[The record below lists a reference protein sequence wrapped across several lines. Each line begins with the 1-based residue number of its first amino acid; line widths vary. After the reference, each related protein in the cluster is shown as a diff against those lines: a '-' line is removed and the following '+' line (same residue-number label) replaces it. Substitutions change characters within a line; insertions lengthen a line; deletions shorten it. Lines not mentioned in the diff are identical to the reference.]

1 MLSLYKKTFLL
12 IIILGFVTGNVFA
25 QKQLTPSRQ
34 SSFYT
39 YIYKIGPDDVL
50 RFYKYPDKDPDE
62 KILQHPVDS
71 FKTDDTWKN
80 NLPAG
85 NYLKVYAEKNKLRYK
100 LIENRSAYLK
110 VMRNNYD
117 LRFILTDKQG
127 SPINNAAVMFYNKIV
142 AYDAKSG
149 LYVANQSKKDTVL
162 KVDYAGVSN
171 YFSVKQEQPYKYR
184 GYGKQNNWFK
194 RKWYAVKR
202 IFKKR
207 YGYGSQP
214 STYNYTGFL
223 VFNKAIYKPN
233 DTVKFKAFILER
245 KSKQPV
251 DAAQLI
257 VRLKEQNRN
266 DNGKIIGKANSY
278 RNGAYEYS
286 FVLNDSLKLSLDE
299 DYTISLEDPS
309 SLKYDLDKYDGDDER
324 AFLAKRKVYLE
335 GNFKYEEY
343 ELKSIKFST
352 RVDKTAHSP
361 GNPPALFLKAV
372 DENNLP
378 VADGR
383 VTITLFSR
391 GTNRFE
397 PEHLFVPDTLWTH
410 KMPLDPLGETK
421 LMIPDSIFPKAD
433 ISYEINSVFL
443 NSNNESQSDANE
455 MSYTFNRYHIESKL
469 NGDTLIATYLD
480 NGKEVQAPAVISAL
494 DAQNDTIAAIK
505 VMLPS
510 KTLINPNAYSYDIE
524 ADNAY
529 SNLDLKDSESGISL
543 SGYRTADSLFV
554 KVENQRHLHFWYSV
568 FGGQKLID
576 GGQADNLLYT
586 KAYGN
591 QDNLNF
597 LVHYVWGGESKT
609 EATDILYR
617 DKLLTINVKQPVSV
631 YPGQRV
637 KTDIVVTDNE
647 GKPVANADLT
657 AWSMTSKFTGY
668 KVPFVPYMGKMYPYR
683 KPKKPFNILKIDGE
697 RSLKLNWNRWSREI
711 GLDSIAYYQF
721 THPDKTYRIEESI
734 ADTVTQVAPFVVKD
748 GDILPVHIL
757 YIDGRPVYFDQTQQL
772 KRYSFAVT
780 PGKHTLRFRTSH
792 QNILVDSVMVE
803 RSKKLIISVNAANAK
818 STAVSDTL
826 SSYESDLI
834 NKYLITVINNFGV
847 KMALLQ
853 QNDKLFMLNPQSSYR
868 NNILAGP
875 LANNFATLAVTG
887 EKDRL
892 FETEPNY
899 SYLFEPG
906 LLKQKSIAAA
916 YPFNPILS
924 SYSGEPDYSQH
935 VLSKNE
941 ATDIWQQYL
950 DLRSNTQL
958 LFNNDMQNE
967 IGGKLSFE
975 VKQPKHQKLLIKNVI
990 VYKYNDPDFIQIYP
1004 GITTDIY
1011 GLTTGSYRILFLL
1024 KGDVYDIKENVN
1036 IKPYGTN
1043 YYKFDISPTHP
1054 KDSVSAKIGNIIN
1067 SRTTWNDYKDYAIEN
1082 DALKIKEAFN
1092 EKYLN
1097 TDNFSNVMTGIVTSV
1112 EDKLPIPGV
1121 SVRVK
1126 GTATGAVTDI
1136 SGHFRLRVPAN
1147 GKLVV
1152 SFIGYEQKEIIIQP
1166 GAAVKISLK
1175 ASSNALNEVVVIGY
1189 GTALRKDLTGSVT
1202 TLSSLQGLTSGLV
1215 VTDGAPG
1222 GGVNIQIRGVSSL
1235 PSAKPLIVVDGE
1247 IVESM
1252 DGIDKESIGE
1262 ISVLKDAAATGIY
1275 GARAANGV
1283 IVIRTKPKPGAP
1295 VNKANDAGQPGSE
1308 LSLRN
1313 NFSDYA
1319 YWQPKL
1325 TTNELGKASFTATF
1339 PDDITN
1345 WRTFIIG
1352 ISDKQQTGFAENSI
1366 KSFKPISANFIAP
1379 QFAVIGDEMSLIG
1392 KVMNYNSTNVKL
1404 TRTFT
1409 YNGKQLKQDELEV
1422 KNSKIDTLGI
1432 VADNTDSLNFEY
1444 TIKRDNGYFD
1454 GERRKVPVI
1463 KQGVEETK
1471 GVFNALNSDTTVN
1484 LKFDPAMGPVT
1495 FRAEASVL
1503 PTLAEETRK
1512 LREYKYLCN
1521 EQLASKLKGLLAER
1535 RIKKFLGEEFKYGKN
1550 IQEAIKKLQ
1559 ENRKT
1564 NGTWGWWKDT
1574 DEELWISLHAVEAL
1588 LDAQKEGYMIQLDK
1602 QKLADYLVYQLESY
1616 RGADKLTCLELL
1628 HKLQAKVDYQ
1638 KYIEVVERENKAF
1651 KVKTGIPLSAYDK
1664 FRLMLVKQEAGL
1676 PVKLDSLYAREH
1688 RTLFGNIYWGDDS
1701 YRFFDNSVQLSVL
1714 AYHIIKTEG
1723 KHPELLRRIQGYFL
1737 EQRSHGEWRNTYES
1751 ALILETILPDLL
1763 VADKQVKPSAITIKG
1778 ASTQTISTFPYSAT
1792 FKPEN
1797 ISISKT
1803 GSLPVY
1809 ITGSQKFW
1817 NTRPEKVSKDFTV
1830 NTWFERKEQTV
1841 TSLKGGEVVQLQAEV
1856 IARGDAD
1863 FVMIEIPIPAGCS
1876 YENKDQPWSNNEV
1889 HREYFKEKVSIFC
1902 RKLKQNKYTFTVNLI
1917 PRYDGK
1923 YTLNPA
1929 KAEMMYFPVFYGR
1942 EGMKQVVIG
1951 SLSH

>member
-1 MLSLYKKTFLL
+1 MLSLYKKILL
-12 IIILGFVTGNVFA
+12 LTIVPCFIVGHVLG
-25 QKQLTPSRQ
+25 QKLLTPSRQ

-50 RFYKYPDKDPDE
+50 RFYKYPNRQPDE
-62 KILQHPVDS
+62 NILHNPVDS
-71 FKTDDTWKN
+71 FKTDDSWKN

-85 NYLKVYAEKNKLRYK
+85 NYLKVYVQKNKLWYK

-127 SPINNAAVMFYNKIV
+127 SPINNAVVTFNNKMV
-142 AYDAKSG
+142 AYDAKNG

-171 YFSVKQEQPYKYR
+171 YFSVKQEKPYQYR
-184 GYGKQNNWFK
+184 RYGRQNNWLK
-194 RKWYAVKR
+194 RNWYAVKR
-202 IFKKR
+202 LFKKH
-207 YGYGSQP
+207 
-214 STYNYTGFL
+214 YNYPQSSAYSHMGFI

-233 DTVKFKAFILER
+233 DTVKFKAYILGR
-245 KSKQPV
+245 KSKQPIT
-251 DAAQLI
+251 APQLL
-257 VRLKEQNRN
+257 VRLKERN
-266 DNGKIIGKANSY
+266 DNDGKIIGRVNSY
-278 RNGAYEYS
+278 RSGAYEYS

-309 SLKYDLDKYDGDDER
+309 SLKYDLDKYDGDDEM
-324 AFLAKRKVYLE
+324 AFLAKRNVYLT
-335 GNFKYEEY
+335 GDFKYEEY

-361 GNPPALFLKAV
+361 GNPPALYLKAV

-383 VTITLFSR
+383 VTVTLLSR
-391 GTNRFE
+391 GTNRFGA
-397 PEHLFVPDTLWTH
+397 EHLFVPDTLWTH
-410 KMPLDPLGETK
+410 KMPLDPIGETK

-433 ISYEINSVFL
+433 ISYEISSEFL
-443 NSNNESQSDANE
+443 NSNNESQSDAQQ
-455 MSYTFNRYHIESKL
+455 MTYTDSRYHIESKL
-469 NGDTLIATYLD
+469 NGDTLIATYFD
-480 NGKEVQAPAVISAL
+480 NGKETQATAIISAL
-494 DAQNDTIAAIK
+494 DAQNDTLSKVK

-510 KTLINPNAYSYDIE
+510 KTIINPNAYSYNIE
-524 ADNAY
+524 ADSAY
-529 SNLDLKDSESGISL
+529 SDLDLKDSESGISV
-543 SGYRTADSLFV
+543 SGYRTPDSLLV
-554 KVENQRHLHFWYSV
+554 TVENQRHLHFWYSV
-568 FGGQKLID
+568 FGGQKMID
-576 GGQADNLLYT
+576 GGQADKLTYA
-586 KAYGN
+586 KAYSDKN
-591 QDNLNF
+591 NVNF
-597 LVHYVWGGESKT
+597 LVHYVWAGESKT
-609 EATDILYR
+609 EATDIIYR

-647 GKPVANADLT
+647 GKAVANADLT
-657 AWSMTSKFTGY
+657 AWSMTSKFTDY
-668 KVPFVPYMGKMYPYR
+668 KIPFVPYMGKTYAYR
-683 KPKKPFNILKIDGE
+683 KPKKPFNILKTDSEGA
-697 RSLKLNWNRWSREI
+697 LKLNWDRWGREI
-711 GLDSIAYYQF
+711 GLDSITYFQF
-721 THPDKTYRIEESI
+721 THPGKFYRVEENI

-780 PGKHTLRFRTSH
+780 PGRHMLRFRTSH
-792 QNILVDSVMVE
+792 QNIWVDSVMVE
-803 RSKKLIISVNAANAK
+803 RSKKLIISVNATKAN
-818 STAVSDTL
+818 STPVSDTL

-834 NKYLITVINNFGV
+834 NKYLITVTNNFGV

-853 QNDKLFMLNPQSSYR
+853 QNDRLFMLNPLTDYR
-868 NNILAGP
+868 NSILTGP
-875 LANNFATLAVTG
+875 LANNFAVLNVTG

-899 SYLFEPG
+899 NYLFEPG
-906 LLKQKSIAAA
+906 LLKQKSIPTT
-916 YPFNPILS
+916 YPFNPVLS
-924 SYSGEPDYSQH
+924 SYSGEPDYTQH

-950 DLRSNTQL
+950 DLRSSTQQ
-958 LFNNDMQNE
+958 LFSNDFSNGV
-967 IGGKLSFE
+967 GGNLSFE
-975 VKQPKHQKLLIKNVI
+975 VNQPKNHRLLVKNVI

-1004 GITTDIY
+1004 GSTTNIY
-1011 GLTTGSYRILFLL
+1011 RLAAGEYRIMFLL
-1024 KGDVYDIKENVN
+1024 KGDVYDLIEKVN
-1036 IKPYGTN
+1036 IRPYGTN
-1043 YYKFDISPTHP
+1043 YYKFDILPIHP
-1054 KDSVSAKIGNIIN
+1054 KDSVSIKIGTIIN
-1067 SRTTWNDYKDYAIEN
+1067 NRTAGYNCKDYAIEN

-1092 EKYLN
+1092 DKYLN
-1097 TDNFSNVMTGIVTSV
+1097 TDNFSNVMTGIIASV
-1112 EDKLPIPGV
+1112 DDKLPIPGV

-1126 GTATGAVTDI
+1126 GTSTGAVTDVNGRFKI
-1136 SGHFRLRVPAN
+1136 RVPAS
-1147 GKLVV
+1147 GKLLI
-1152 SFIGYEQKEIIIQP
+1152 SFIGYEQKEVGIQP
-1166 GAAVKISLK
+1166 GTTVRINLK

-1189 GTALRKDLTGSVT
+1189 GTALRKNLTGSVT
-1202 TLSSLQGLTSGLV
+1202 TISDLQGQVAGLV

-1222 GGVNIQIRGVSSL
+1222 GGVSIRIRGMSTNS
-1235 PSAKPLIVVDGE
+1235 SAKPLIVVDGE

-1252 DGIDKESIGE
+1252 DGIDKESIGQ

-1295 VNKANDAGQPGSE
+1295 TDKATNAGQAE
-1308 LSLRN
+1308 TEQTLRN

-1325 TTNELGKASFTATF
+1325 NTDAQGKASFMATF

-1352 ISDKQQTGFAENSI
+1352 ISDKQQTGFTQNSI
-1366 KSFKPISANFIAP
+1366 KSFKPVSANFIAP
-1379 QFAVIGDEMSLIG
+1379 QFAVAGDEMKLIG
-1392 KVMNYNSTNVKL
+1392 KVMNYNSTAVKL

-1409 YNGKQLKQDELEV
+1409 YNSKQLQQNDLEV

-1432 VADNTDSLNFEY
+1432 TASATDSLNFEY

-1471 GVFNALNSDTTVN
+1471 GVFEALNGDTTVN

-1503 PTLAEETRK
+1503 PTLAEESRK

-1588 LDAQKEGYMIQLDK
+1588 LDAQKEGYTIQLDK
-1602 QKLADYLVYQLESY
+1602 QKLTDYLVYQLESY

-1628 HKLQAKVDYQ
+1628 RKLEAKVDYA
-1638 KYIEVVERENKAF
+1638 KYIDLVEKENKAL
-1651 KVKTGIPLSAYDK
+1651 KQKTGYSLSGYDK

-1676 PVKLDSLYAREH
+1676 PVKLDSLFDKQH
-1688 RTLFGNIYWGDDS
+1688 HTLFGNIYWGDDS
-1701 YRFFDNSVQLSVL
+1701 YRFFDNSVQLSIL
-1714 AYHIIKTEG
+1714 AYRIIKADG
-1723 KHPELLRRIQGYFL
+1723 KHPGQLRKIQGYFL

-1751 ALILETILPDLL
+1751 ALILETILSDLL
-1763 VADKQVKPSAITIKG
+1763 VTDKQVKPSAITIKG
-1778 ASTQTISTFPYSAT
+1778 ASTQTITAFPYSAT
-1792 FKPEN
+1792 FNPQDM
-1797 ISISKT
+1797 SVSKT

-1817 NTRPEKVSKDFTV
+1817 NSSPQKVNKEFAVD
-1830 NTWFERKEQTV
+1830 TWFERQEKKL
-1841 TSLKGGEVVQLQAEV
+1841 TSLKGGEVVQLKAEV
-1856 IARGDAD
+1856 TAKGDAD

-1876 YENKDQPWSNNEV
+1876 YESKDQSWSNNEV

-1902 RKLKQNKYTFTVNLI
+1902 RKLKQGKYTFTVNLI

-1942 EGMKQVVIG
+1942 EGIKRVVVG
-1951 SLSH
+1951 K